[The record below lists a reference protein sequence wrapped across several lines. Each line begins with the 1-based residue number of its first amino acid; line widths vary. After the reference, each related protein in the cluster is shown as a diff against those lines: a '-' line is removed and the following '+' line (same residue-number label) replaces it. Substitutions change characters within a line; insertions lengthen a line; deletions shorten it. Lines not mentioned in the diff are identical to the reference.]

1 MPIKFISI
9 KQRNKEALN
18 KVIKSFPYSIKR
30 AGGFFMR
37 DRKNIIIIVTTLM
50 IGAVCIMGLDLF
62 F

>member
-9 KQRNKEALN
+9 KQRNKESLN
-18 KVIKSFPYSIKR
+18 KVIK
-30 AGGFFMR
+30 GFFMR